1 MGRNLKEK
9 LRDLPQIDAT
19 IDFPPAG
26 SAENIDYANRLLNNC
41 LRFYTLDQI
50 AAHTGICRRL
60 LSYMRHRGL
69 NSYANQLALEIL
81 AGAKLLI
88 EK

>member
-1 MGRNLKEK
+1 MNDGERTAKRTTTN
-9 LRDLPQIDAT
+9 RCDDRLP
-19 IDFPPAG
+19 PVG
-26 SAENIDYANRLLNNC
+26 SEENIDYANRLLNNC

-60 LSYMRHRGL
+60 LSYMRHRGV
-69 NSYANQLALEIL
+69 NNYANQIALEIL
-81 AGAKLLI
+81 AGAKLLV